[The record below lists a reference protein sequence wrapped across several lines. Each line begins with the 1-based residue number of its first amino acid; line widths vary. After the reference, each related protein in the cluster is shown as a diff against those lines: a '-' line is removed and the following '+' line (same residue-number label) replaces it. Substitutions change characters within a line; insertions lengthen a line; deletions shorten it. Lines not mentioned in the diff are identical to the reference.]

1 MSSQESPNLE
11 YTIFCEDIRVEASG
25 HLSLMGVL
33 HQLLVPQLP
42 VTVFKLAVLNH
53 WQGHWQGGEN
63 GQGEGQYLTEVR
75 ILTPDRRQ
83 TIAVS
88 QPSGFAIPAGGYT
101 DNVTVFLNTVFH
113 QPGSYVVQTLINST
127 LFSEK
132 LLPVLLPEPAAAMTE
147 SGQVN

>member
-53 WQGHWQGGEN
+53 WQGPANGEA
-63 GQGEGQYLTEVR
+63 EGQYLTEVR

-88 QPSGFAIPAGGYT
+88 QPSGFAVPAGGYT

-113 QPGSYVVQTLINST
+113 QPGSYVVQTLIDSN